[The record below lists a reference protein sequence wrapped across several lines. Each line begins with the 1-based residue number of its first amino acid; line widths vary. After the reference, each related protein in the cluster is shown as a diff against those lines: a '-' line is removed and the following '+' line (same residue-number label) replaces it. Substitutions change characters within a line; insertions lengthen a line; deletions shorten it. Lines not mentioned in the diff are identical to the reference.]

1 MNKLF
6 PLVLALLFFSCDKEL
21 NNEISSVSNESELT
35 SFEKFKIDV
44 SKVIKEEGWTDKFV
58 NEWVGRVSL
67 DFAKETKSLGI
78 DIPYSVSKGYFHCVI
93 LNAKNKYS
101 IGDFLK
107 ISISQDS
114 RWANLDESCNYIFD
128 EYVE

>member
-35 SFEKFKIDV
+35 SFEKFKIDA

-67 DFAKETKSLGI
+67 DFAKEIKSLGI
-78 DIPYSVSKGYFHCVI
+78 DIPYSVSKEYFYCVI